1 MIGGMFD
8 ILPGFRDF
16 YPSDCATRNQIFEGW
31 RKVAHRFGF
40 EEFDGPILE
49 PLELFTK
56 KSGEEIVDQLFAFRD
71 KGEREVALRPEMTPS
86 LVRILGRQLATLK
99 LPTKWFNI
107 TENFR
112 YERPQK
118 GRLRS
123 FYQFNVDMI
132 GEVSCAAE
140 AELIALAIASFQ
152 QFGLTREHFYIRLSD
167 RQLWTLWLNVFG
179 IHEEATQSQMLAIFD
194 KWERRTPDAIQKD
207 LLQVLPQHC
216 AAAEFFEKTEHLRTL
231 HSLEEIRSYFR
242 EQNLSAEC
250 DQLLQQRFTTWQ
262 ALLEELQAL
271 GCSAFITID
280 LSVVRG
286 LAYYTGF
293 VFEVFETGNQGRALA
308 GGGRYDHLFEKLT
321 GHAMPAVGF
330 AAGDVTLTDLLQK
343 YAPLPPYHRP
353 LDVVVLFEPTERSI
367 ALQQAQRLRQQGFS
381 VEYPLGSAKSLSK
394 QLKKAYA
401 SQPTHV
407 IVFTAEA
414 SRTGQVQLRT
424 SGATDSQ
431 LVPVEKLTEILKSSP
446 LSHKPLFP
454 LKRSIV

>member
-49 PLELFTK
+49 SLELFTK
-56 KSGEEIVDQLFAFRD
+56 KSGEEIVDQLFAFQD

-123 FYQFNVDMI
+123 FYQFNVDII
-132 GEVSCAAE
+132 GEASYTAE

-152 QFGLTREHFYIRLSD
+152 QFGLTCEHFYIRLSD

-179 IHEEATQSQMLAIFD
+179 ICEETVQTQMLSIFD
-194 KWERRTPDAIQKD
+194 KWERRAPDAIQKD
-207 LLQVLPQHC
+207 LLQVLPKYC

-231 HSLEEIRSYFR
+231 HSLEEIRSYFM

-250 DQLLQQRFTTWQ
+250 DQRLQQRFATWQ
-262 ALLEELQAL
+262 SLFEELQAL
-271 GCSAFITID
+271 DCQAFITID

-293 VFEVFETGNQGRALA
+293 VFEVFETGNHGRALA
-308 GGGRYDHLFEKLT
+308 GGGRYNHLFAKLT

-330 AAGDVTLTDLLQK
+330 AAGDVSLTDLLQK
-343 YAPLPPYHRP
+343 YVPLPPYHKP
-353 LDVVVLFEPTERSI
+353 LDIAILFEPTERPI
-367 ALQQAQRLRQQGFS
+367 ALQQAQRLRKQGFF
-381 VEYPLGSAKSLSK
+381 VEYPLGATKSLTK

-407 IVFTAEA
+407 IIFTAEA
-414 SRTGQVQLRT
+414 SRTGHVQLKT
-424 SGATDSQ
+424 QGTTAPQ
-431 LVPVEKLTEILKSSP
+431 LVPVGKLIEILKPSSIP
-446 LSHKPLFP
+446 H
-454 LKRSIV
+454 